1 MKIESTSGKG
11 NFQIVKGNF
20 ALTELKFKNWFSKNA
35 ATRYKGVNIE
45 LKSQNFWQTQF
56 DILKNG
62 MNCGSMKYHWKGNIS
77 IQLTDELG
85 YVEGN
90 YMFRSKGIFKR
101 QFELSDEYGNLI
113 LILKPKFIFRKFSY
127 DYEVETI
134 KTFDEEEDL
143 VEMLIYCGY
152 AANLYMKKKASKSAG

>member
-11 NFQIVKGNF
+11 NFKIVKGAF
-20 ALTELKFKNWFSKNA
+20 AITELKFKKWFSKHA
-35 ATRYKGVNIE
+35 AVRYKGVNIE
-45 LKSQNFWQTQF
+45 IKSKNFWQTQF
-56 DILKNG
+56 DIFKNG

-85 YVEGN
+85 YGEGN

-101 QFELSDEYGNLI
+101 QFELTDEDGNLT

-127 DYEVETI
+127 DYEVELVDV
-134 KTFDEEEDL
+134 FEREEDL

-152 AANLYMKKKASKSAG
+152 AANVYMTKKAAQSAG